1 MMGGYGFCRGSHI
14 FNTLDSALF
23 VNAESR
29 EELELG
35 TRQFPYK
42 DIVAPLKE
50 ILRNH
55 METTEDIV
63 VFVMEGTTNYFTEKM
78 VTLVPNGSVTLT

>member
-1 MMGGYGFCRGSHI
+1 MADM
-14 FNTLDSALF
+14 DSVEVTTKCNPTDTAIF
-23 VNAESR
+23 VNPDSR

-35 TRQFPYK
+35 TRMFPYK

-55 METTEDIV
+55 MATTEDIV
-63 VFVMEGTTNYFTEKM
+63 VFVKEGTTSYFNEKM
-78 VTLVPNGSVTLT
+78 VTLVPNGSVSLT